1 MKVEV
6 IVTTLSEAIEAEQLG
21 ADRLELIADME
32 NGGITPSF
40 GTIRNVIEH
49 VSIPVH
55 VMIRPHTRSF
65 YFNEDDV
72 ETMLADIGLC
82 RELGVDGIVFG
93 ALTKDGAIDERI
105 LGEVI
110 KHKGEMTLTFHR
122 AFDVSRDVFES
133 LDVLNDF
140 PEVDILLTSGGA
152 NTALDGI
159 ETLVKLNDQA
169 EMTILP
175 GAGITTE
182 TLPSLRERLN
192 VDMVHI
198 GNGVRTNGQL
208 DGDKFKQLRG

>member
-1 MKVEV
+1 MKIEV
-6 IVTTLSEAIEAEQLG
+6 IVTTLSEAILAERQG
-21 ADRLELIADME
+21 ATRLELIADME

-65 YFNEDDV
+65 QYNEDDV

-93 ALTKDGAIDERI
+93 ALTPDGTIDERI

-122 AFDVSRDVFES
+122 AFDASRDVFEAIH
-133 LDVLNDF
+133 VLNEY
-140 PEVDILLTSGGA
+140 PEVDILLTSGGEK
-152 NTALDGI
+152 TAQEGI
-159 ETLVKLNDQA
+159 ETLIKLKEQA

-175 GAGITTE
+175 GAGINIE
-182 TLPSLRERLN
+182 TLSSLQERLG
-192 VDMVHI
+192 VDMVHV

-208 DGDKFKQLRG
+208 DESKIKQLCG

>member
-49 VSIPVH
+49 ISIPVH

>member
-6 IVTTLSEAIEAEQLG
+6 MVTTLSEAIEAEQLG

-65 YFNEDDV
+65 HFNEDDV

-82 RELGVDGIVFG
+82 RELGVNGIVFG

-110 KHKGEMTLTFHR
+110 KHKGEMALTFHR
-122 AFDVSRDVFES
+122 AFDASRDVYES

-140 PEVDILLTSGGA
+140 PEIDILLTSGGA
-152 NTALDGI
+152 NTALEGI
-159 ETLVKLNDQA
+159 ETLIRLNEQA

-182 TLPSLRERLN
+182 TLPSLQERLN
-192 VDMVHI
+192 VDMVHV

-208 DGDKFKQLRG
+208 DRDKFKQLRG

>member
-1 MKVEV
+1 MKIEV
-6 IVTTLSEAIEAEQLG
+6 IVTTLSEAIQAEQLG

-32 NGGITPSF
+32 KGGITPSF
-40 GTIRNVIEH
+40 GTIRNVVEH
-49 VSIPVH
+49 VSVPVH

-65 YFNEDDV
+65 HFNEDDV

-93 ALTKDGAIDERI
+93 ALTQDGAIDERI

-122 AFDVSRDVFES
+122 AFDASRDVFES
-133 LDVLNDF
+133 IDVLNDF
-140 PEVDILLTSGGA
+140 PEVDLLLTSGGA
-152 NTALDGI
+152 NTALEGI
-159 ETLVKLNDQA
+159 ETLERLKEQA

-182 TLPSLRERLN
+182 TLPTLKARLG
-192 VDMVHI
+192 VDMVHV
-198 GNGVRTNGQL
+198 GNGVRTDGQF
-208 DGDKFKQLRG
+208 DESKFKQLRG

>member
-21 ADRLELIADME
+21 ANRLELIADME

-182 TLPSLRERLN
+182 TLPSLQERLN

>member
-49 VSIPVH
+49 ISIPVH

-110 KHKGEMTLTFHR
+110 KDKGEMTLTFHR

>member
-1 MKVEV
+1 MKIEV
-6 IVTTLSEAIEAEQLG
+6 IVTTLSEAIQAEQLG

-32 NGGITPSF
+32 KGGITPSF
-40 GTIRNVIEH
+40 GTIRNVVEH
-49 VSIPVH
+49 VSVPVH

-65 YFNEDDV
+65 HFNEDDI

-93 ALTKDGAIDERI
+93 ALTQDGAIDERI

-122 AFDVSRDVFES
+122 AFDASRDVFES
-133 LDVLNDF
+133 IDVLNDF
-140 PEVDILLTSGGA
+140 PEVDLLLTSGGA
-152 NTALDGI
+152 NTALEGI
-159 ETLVKLNDQA
+159 ETLERLKEQA

-182 TLPSLRERLN
+182 TLPTLKARLG
-192 VDMVHI
+192 VDMVHV
-198 GNGVRTNGQL
+198 GNGVRTDGQF
-208 DGDKFKQLRG
+208 DESKFKQLRG

>member
-1 MKVEV
+1 MKIEV
-6 IVTTLSEAIEAEQLG
+6 IVTTLSEAIQAEHFG
-21 ADRLELIADME
+21 ADRLELIADMG
-32 NGGITPSF
+32 NGGVTPSF
-40 GTIRNVIEH
+40 GTIRNVVEH

-65 YFNEDDV
+65 HYNEDDV

-122 AFDVSRDVFES
+122 AFDASRDVFES
-133 LDVLNDF
+133 IEVLNEY

-152 NTALDGI
+152 KTAIEGI
-159 ETLVKLNDQA
+159 EVLSRLKEQA
-169 EMTILP
+169 GMAILP
-175 GAGITTE
+175 GSGITFKTM
-182 TLPSLRERLN
+182 PSLQERLV

-198 GNGVRTNGQL
+198 GNGVRTDGQF
-208 DGDKFKQLRG
+208 DESKFKQLRG

>member
-1 MKVEV
+1 MNVEV
-6 IVTTLSEAIEAEQLG
+6 IVTTLTEAIQAEQFG
-21 ADRLELIADME
+21 AKRLELIADME

-40 GTIRNVIEH
+40 GTIRNVVEH

-55 VMIRPHTRSF
+55 VMIRPHTHSF
-65 YFNEDDV
+65 HYNEDDV

-93 ALTKDGAIDERI
+93 ALTQDGAIDERI

-122 AFDVSRDVFES
+122 AFDASRDVFEAM
-133 LDVLNDF
+133 DVLNEY

-152 NTALDGI
+152 NTALEGI
-159 ETLVKLNDQA
+159 ETLIALKERA

-175 GAGITTE
+175 GAGITVE
-182 TLPSLRERLN
+182 TLPILQEHLD
-192 VDMVHI
+192 VAMVHI
-198 GNGVRTNGQL
+198 GNGVRTNGKL
-208 DGDKFKQLRG
+208 DEGKFKPLLG

>member
-65 YFNEDDV
+65 HFNEDDV

-82 RELGVDGIVFG
+82 RELGVNGIVFG

-110 KHKGEMTLTFHR
+110 KHKGEMALTFHR
-122 AFDVSRDVFES
+122 AFDASRDVYES

-140 PEVDILLTSGGA
+140 PEIDILLTSGGA
-152 NTALDGI
+152 NTALEGI
-159 ETLVKLNDQA
+159 ETLIRLNEQA

-182 TLPSLRERLN
+182 TLPSLQERLN
-192 VDMVHI
+192 VDMVHV

-208 DGDKFKQLRG
+208 DGAKFKQLRG